1 MGEASRAAEKLCEE
15 LMHNAGVSGNR
26 PLECRLADI
35 AVWFYKNVG
44 FIPPENLT
52 KRQLFLE
59 KAFWNQIELNALL
72 LERLHEQKSGSK
84 SLWLP
89 AGLDVHGELKRYK

>member
-1 MGEASRAAEKLCEE
+1 
-15 LMHNAGVSGNR
+15 
-26 PLECRLADI
+26 
-35 AVWFYKNVG
+35 
-44 FIPPENLT
+44 
-52 KRQLFLE
+52 LFLE